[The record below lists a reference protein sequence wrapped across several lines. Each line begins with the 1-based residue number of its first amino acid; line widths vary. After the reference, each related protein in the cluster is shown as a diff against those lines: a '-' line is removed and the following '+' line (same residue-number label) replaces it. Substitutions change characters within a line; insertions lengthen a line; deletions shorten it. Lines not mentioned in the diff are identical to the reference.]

1 MPAFLVPAYWAV
13 YRKLYREGAVIWG
26 GQALLMLAGAFLIS
40 NIVNASAVTI
50 VYSVYAFLL
59 GAVIA
64 VISGLFANR
73 IYYGYCQKVMKE
85 AEQAG
90 ENGGVILQKK
100 GGVTKTGPFAGILA
114 GMLVISGLCGALAGM
129 LISDAQDSGSSSSYD
144 YSYPSSGGASA
155 PNPAY
160 AMDDSGTTMDQEAL
174 TEEEALAAVQESYFD
189 NGEVETEAFEE
200 LFPAVYP
207 DGEWETDEDDEGI
220 LVSYSGTGYSPA
232 SYQQETYRYVFL
244 VAGDSV
250 DFSEVSIGDRSL
262 YDEDIDAAL
271 AYADICYDTIRDG
284 KSGVMDILSTDD
296 GNPSTLDEAEYFL
309 QAAGIG
315 YSVEMNVSG
324 EKANVV
330 LEDDSRMIFFANR
343 SDYLE
348 GAEAYILTIKDEE
361 MNVSTF
367 QKYFYNTEPQPD
379 YSYYGMDS
387 AGAVNASDLADMT
400 QTDLYIMRNE
410 VFALHG
416 RKFDDPF
423 LRAVF
428 SFTNWYSP
436 TYEPEEFPD
445 VLSSVEKANVS
456 TIQSVEEEKGYWGD
470 WEFW

>member
-1 MPAFLVPAYWAV
+1 M
-13 YRKLYREGAVIWG
+13 
-26 GQALLMLAGAFLIS
+26 
-40 NIVNASAVTI
+40 
-50 VYSVYAFLL
+50 
-59 GAVIA
+59 
-64 VISGLFANR
+64 
-73 IYYGYCQKVMKE
+73 
-85 AEQAG
+85 
-90 ENGGVILQKK
+90 
-100 GGVTKTGPFAGILA
+100 LA
-114 GMLVISGLCGALAGM
+114 GMLVISGLCGTLAGM

-144 YSYPSSGGASA
+144 YSYPSSGGSSA

-200 LFPAVYP
+200 LFPAIYP

-250 DFSEVSIGDRSL
+250 DFFEVSIGDRSL

-271 AYADICYDTIRDG
+271 AYADVCYDTIRDG

-330 LEDDSRMIFFANR
+330 LEDDTRMIFFANR
-343 SDYLE
+343 SD
-348 GAEAYILTIKDEE
+348 
-361 MNVSTF
+361 
-367 QKYFYNTEPQPD
+367 
-379 YSYYGMDS
+379 
-387 AGAVNASDLADMT
+387 
-400 QTDLYIMRNE
+400 
-410 VFALHG
+410 
-416 RKFDDPF
+416 
-423 LRAVF
+423 
-428 SFTNWYSP
+428 
-436 TYEPEEFPD
+436 
-445 VLSSVEKANVS
+445 
-456 TIQSVEEEKGYWGD
+456 
-470 WEFW
+470 